1 MWDVCQNITFH
12 FYIEPV
18 QLIGEGDY
26 NLNVVK
32 DIAVTESYNG
42 LPQSVRGCQNQEP
55 FENCTSRI
63 YFDSL
68 MAKCGCLPF
77 NMRLTE
83 KVANGQIFFKIVFL

>member
-1 MWDVCQNITFH
+1 MGCFQIFTFH

-77 NMRLTE
+77 NMLLAE
-83 KVANGQIFFKIVFL
+83 KVANGQIFLKIVFL